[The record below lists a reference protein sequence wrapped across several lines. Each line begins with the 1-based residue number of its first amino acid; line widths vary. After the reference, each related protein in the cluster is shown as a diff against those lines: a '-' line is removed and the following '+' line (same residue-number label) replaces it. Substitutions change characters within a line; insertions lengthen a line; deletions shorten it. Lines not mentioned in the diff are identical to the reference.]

1 MKMRKRIIS
10 ILGMVIIGLTACGGN
25 ETVSNSNTVEVMK
38 NIEMESSEV
47 EESSHN
53 VEESNSNTD
62 NEDIPTEQQGNE
74 QNLTDNVSTDV
85 QGRDTVTDIDAN
97 DGEYLETETET
108 ITTETQQAEQSEKA
122 VAEQPKAEQAKQVV
136 AEQPQ
141 VEQTQQPVV
150 KQPSVEQSQQTIVE
164 QPSVEQQPSVTHE
177 DNTDHVGFDGINP
190 YTGQPWKEGDVMPSG
205 AIFQGDNTGIRESGN
220 W

>member
-97 DGEYLETETET
+97 DEEYLETETET

-150 KQPSVEQSQQTIVE
+150 E

-190 YTGQPWKEGDVMPSG
+190 YTGQPWQVGDVMPSG
-205 AIFQGDNTGIRESGN
+205 AIFQGDNSAESRRWGDY
-220 W
+220 